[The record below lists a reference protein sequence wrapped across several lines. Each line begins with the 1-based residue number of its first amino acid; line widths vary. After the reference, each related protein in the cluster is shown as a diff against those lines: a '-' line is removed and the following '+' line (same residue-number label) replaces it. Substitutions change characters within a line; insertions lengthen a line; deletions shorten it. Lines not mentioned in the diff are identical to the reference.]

1 MIVERRMRGF
11 FSDFDYAVE
20 ELNHGWRWVGGGSEK
35 RIGGKFY
42 EWVLEGGGG
51 GQRYDKDSV
60 LGPISLTKRTK
71 QAISGMKLFCIRL
84 VRATIIEA
92 KKIK

>member
-51 GQRYDKDSV
+51 GRDMIKIQFWVRFHLPKERS
-60 LGPISLTKRTK
+60 KR
-71 QAISGMKLFCIRL
+71 
-84 VRATIIEA
+84 
-92 KKIK
+92 